1 MDRVAIVGIGQTKIE
16 ASKERQNY
24 PEMVYEAVKLAL
36 EDAGVGIDEVENVV
50 TTSNDFW
57 DGRTISCMP
66 VGGVSGG
73 YDKNK
78 SGVEGDG
85 TFGAFYATCRTL
97 SGSYG
102 TTLVTAH
109 SKGSESRG
117 IAPMITNAAFDPVHA
132 RCLGLDIVTACA
144 LQARKYMQRYGI
156 TEEECAQVSVKNHG
170 NALENPNAQSPMK
183 ITVDDVMQS
192 ERISDPLKALDISPI
207 SDGACCLILANEERA
222 KKFRTKPVWL
232 KGVSFCADAFQ
243 LGDRDLSECKPL
255 EKAAAKA
262 YRMAGIQDPRKE
274 IDVAEI
280 CDAFTYQELMWTEGL
295 GFCKKGEGGKLVTS
309 GATAK
314 DGDIP
319 VNPSGGLLSGHPA
332 IAAGM
337 YRMIEAARQ
346 IRGEAGGMQVKEGVK
361 TALAHGV
368 NGLCGQSHCVWILGS
383 E

>member
-36 EDAGVGIDEVENVV
+36 EDAGVGMDEVDNVV

-73 YDKNK
+73 YDKNI

-85 TFGAFYATCRTL
+85 TFGVFYATCRTI
-97 SGSYG
+97 SGTYG
-102 TTLVTAH
+102 STLVTAH
-109 SKGSESRG
+109 SKGSESKD
-117 IAPMITNAAFDPVHA
+117 IAPMITNAAFDPILA
-132 RCLGLDIVTACA
+132 RCLGMDMTTACA

-170 NALENPNAQSPMK
+170 NALDNPNAQSPMK
-183 ITVDDVMQS
+183 ITVEDVMKS
-192 ERISDPLKALDISPI
+192 ERIADPLKALDISPI

-232 KGVSFCADAFQ
+232 KGVSFCMDAFQ

-255 EKAAAKA
+255 EEAAAKA
-262 YRMAGIQDPRKE
+262 YRMAGITNPRKE

-319 VNPSGGLLSGHPA
+319 VNPSGGLLSGHPF

-337 YRMIEAARQ
+337 YRMIEAVRQ
-346 IRGEAGGMQVKEGVK
+346 IRGEAGGMQVKENVK

>member
-16 ASKERQNY
+16 ASKERVNY
-24 PEMVYEAVKLAL
+24 SELVYEAVKLAL
-36 EDAGVGIDEVENVV
+36 EDAGVGIDKIDNVV

-73 YDKNK
+73 YDKNI

-85 TFGAFYATCRTL
+85 AFGAFYATCRVL

-109 SKGSESRG
+109 SKGSESKD
-117 IAPMITNAAFDPVHA
+117 IAPLITNAAFDPIHA
-132 RCLGLDIVTACA
+132 RCLGLDMITACA
-144 LQARKYMQRYGI
+144 LQARKYMQTYGI
-156 TEEECAQVSVKNHG
+156 TEEECAHVSVKNHG
-170 NALENPNAQSPMK
+170 NALANPNAQLPMK
-183 ITVDDVMQS
+183 ITVDDVMKS
-192 ERISDPLKALDISPI
+192 ERIADPLKELDISPI
-207 SDGACCLILANEERA
+207 SDGACCLILANEHRA
-222 KKFRTKPVWL
+222 KEFRTKPVWL
-232 KGVSFCADAFQ
+232 KGVSFCADAYQ

-255 EKAAAKA
+255 EKAAEKA
-262 YRMAGIQDPRKE
+262 YQMAGIQNPREE

-295 GFCKKGEGGKLVTS
+295 GFCKKGGGGKLVTS
-309 GATAK
+309 GGTTK
-314 DGDIP
+314 TGDIP
-319 VNPSGGLLSGHPA
+319 VNPSGGLLSGHPV

-346 IRGEAGGMQVKEGVK
+346 IRSEAGGMQVKEDVK

>member
-1 MDRVAIVGIGQTKIE
+1 MDRVAIVGIGQTRIE
-16 ASKERQNY
+16 AAKERQNY
-24 PEMVYEAVKLAL
+24 SEMVYEAVKLAL
-36 EDAGVGIDEVENVV
+36 EDAGVGMDEVDNVV

-85 TFGAFYATCRTL
+85 AFGAFYAACRTL
-97 SGSYG
+97 SGAYG

-109 SKGSESRG
+109 SKGSESRD

-132 RCLGLDIVTACA
+132 RCLGLDMVTACA

-156 TEEECAQVSVKNHG
+156 TEEECARVSVKNHG
-170 NALENPNAQSPMK
+170 NATENPNAQRALK

-192 ERISDPLKALDISPI
+192 ERVSDPLKELDISPI
-207 SDGACCLILANEERA
+207 SDGACCLILANEDRA
-222 KKFRTKPVWL
+222 RRFRPRPVWL

-243 LGDRDLSECKPL
+243 LGDRDLSECKAL
-255 EKAAAKA
+255 EKAAARA
-262 YRMAGIQDPRKE
+262 YRMAGIQDPQKE

-295 GFCKKGEGGKLVTS
+295 GFCGKGEGGKLVS
-309 GATAK
+309 RGATAR

-319 VNPSGGLLSGHPA
+319 VNPSGGLLSGHPV

-337 YRMIEAARQ
+337 VRMIEAVRQ
-346 IRGEAGGMQVKEGVK
+346 IRGEAGGMQVRGEVK

-368 NGLCGQSHCVWILGS
+368 NGLCGQSHCVWVLGS

>member
-1 MDRVAIVGIGQTKIE
+1 
-16 ASKERQNY
+16 
-24 PEMVYEAVKLAL
+24 
-36 EDAGVGIDEVENVV
+36 
-50 TTSNDFW
+50 
-57 DGRTISCMP
+57 
-66 VGGVSGG
+66 
-73 YDKNK
+73 
-78 SGVEGDG
+78 
-85 TFGAFYATCRTL
+85 
-97 SGSYG
+97 
-102 TTLVTAH
+102 
-109 SKGSESRG
+109 
-117 IAPMITNAAFDPVHA
+117 MITNAAFDPILA
-132 RCLGLDIVTACA
+132 RSLGMDMTTACA

-170 NALENPNAQSPMK
+170 NALDNPNAQSPMK
-183 ITVDDVMQS
+183 ITVEDVMKS
-192 ERISDPLKALDISPI
+192 ERIADPLKALDISPI

-232 KGVSFCADAFQ
+232 KGVSFCSDAFQ

-255 EKAAAKA
+255 EKAAEKA
-262 YRMAGIQDPRKE
+262 YRMAGIRDPRKE

-319 VNPSGGLLSGHPA
+319 VNPSGGLLSGHVA

-337 YRMIEAARQ
+337 YRMIEAVRQ